1 MSRIEL
7 ILKTIGVST
16 VVLSSCITPATA
28 QTLYKPPKNHDS
40 HTFSSTTPPQQ
51 LHSNLLSTKY
61 QSELE
66 PEQPRISSQQE
77 INNSINTFSSPEI
90 SQATEAEQ
98 PLETTQETETEQPPE
113 PTQETETD
121 TYSEFQK
128 LEQDPNRLKRPS
140 APEEVKIDLNQPL
153 TLKQA
158 LELSLRNNKDLEQAR
173 LTFVRRQRELQQ
185 AQSAWYPDLS
195 VQANYQNSNS
205 AASQRANDRLRQQ
218 GVSGAIIDDG
228 SENQFDGT
236 LGLNFDVYTGGER
249 GADIRRARK
258 ELDLSRL
265 NVDQLTEQSLFEAA
279 RDYYAL
285 QDANA
290 QVEIALATV
299 EDAQQTLKDAQ
310 LLEQAGLGTRFDV
323 LSAEVE
329 LADADQALTTS
340 RANQSIARRQLAE
353 TLSLGQQINLDTA
366 DEIEE
371 AGIWQQSL
379 EETIILGYDNRV
391 ELDQLLARRDSNEE
405 QRKIALAAIRPNLS
419 LFANYEFL
427 EILDDQANLTDGY
440 AVGARL
446 QWIFF
451 DGGTALARARQEETD
466 ILIDQTDFANQRNQI
481 RIEIEQAYFS
491 LQSNKENIVTSEK
504 AVEQAEESLRLA
516 RLRFQAGV
524 GTQTDVIDS
533 QSRLTTA
540 RGNRL
545 SAIIDYN
552 QSLNQLYRA
561 TNGLATLYQTL
572 N

>member
-16 VVLSSCITPATA
+16 VVLSSCMTPATA
-28 QTLYKPPKNHDS
+28 QTLYKPPKNHNS

-66 PEQPRISSQQE
+66 PEQPRISTQQE
-77 INNSINTFSSPEI
+77 INTSSSPEI

-113 PTQETETD
+113 PAQETEND

-195 VQANYQNSNS
+195 VQANYENSNT

-218 GVSGAIIDDG
+218 GASGAIVDSG

-236 LGLNFDVYTGGER
+236 LGLNFNVYTGGER

-329 LADADQALTTS
+329 LADAEQALTTS

-371 AGIWQQSL
+371 AGLWQQSL

-419 LFANYEFL
+419 VFANYEFL
-427 EILDDQANLTDGY
+427 EVLDDQANLTDGY

-491 LQSNKENIVTSEK
+491 LQSNKENIITSEK